1 MTDPRDPRVPPNS
14 IIFGYGPMLPLVLAG
29 GAAWLLPGFWPLF
42 AIQAAILWGGVIL
55 IFLAGVRR
63 GFGFGFPPASTAVE
77 IATMLV
83 YFLLGLAAIVVPR
96 PAIALAVLAVGY
108 ALVALLDR
116 RAAVAGNAP
125 AHFARLRPTQ
135 MLVGLLGLV
144 AALARTLSLS

>member
-1 MTDPRDPRVPPNS
+1 MTDPRDPHVPLDS
-14 IIFGYGPMLPLVLAG
+14 IVFGYGPMLPLLAA
-29 GAAWLLPGFWPLF
+29 GAGAWVLPGFWPLF
-42 AIQAAILWGGVIL
+42 ALQAAILWGGVIL

-63 GFGFGFPPASTAVE
+63 GFGFGYPGASTAVE

-96 PAIALAVLAVGY
+96 PPLALGLLVLGY
-108 ALVALLDR
+108 LLVALLDR

-135 MLVGLLGLV
+135 MLLGALGLA
-144 AALARTLSLS
+144 AALARALS